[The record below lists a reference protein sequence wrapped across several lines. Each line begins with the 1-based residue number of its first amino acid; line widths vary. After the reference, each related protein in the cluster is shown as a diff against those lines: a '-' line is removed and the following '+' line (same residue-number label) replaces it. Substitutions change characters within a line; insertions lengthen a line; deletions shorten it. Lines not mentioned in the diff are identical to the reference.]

1 MFSAKINSFTS
12 MIIYIKAHQIEIH
25 LELIAF
31 TLRTCGGFQEDTQ
44 VEALNNRQLLV
55 ANCKLIV
62 FHLFADY
69 AKFNLTF
76 QLLLSK
82 KKTIEKCQL
91 QQQPLQQ
98 Q

>member
-1 MFSAKINSFTS
+1 MH
-12 MIIYIKAHQIEIH
+12 IKSEIH
-25 LELIAF
+25 FELIPF
-31 TLRTCGGFQEDTQ
+31 TLRICDGFKEDMQ
-44 VEALNNRQLLV
+44 VEALNNCQLLV
-55 ANCKLIV
+55 TNCKLIV

-91 QQQPLQQ
+91 QQLQQ